1 VSKLEVVLEAV
12 FNHLAIHPERCNNCL
27 DCEKACARIKTGR
40 EDVTRSRVRTIKNL
54 REAYYGPVVC
64 LQCNEPDCLNI
75 CPAAAIHKNPETGIV
90 SIDEKRC
97 VRCLLCTLACPY
109 CGIFYSPKDQKMVKC
124 DLCDG
129 DPECVKVCKPEAL
142 QYLRHAEIYK
152 EWSAKEDLF
161 SPGLSACMGCNSE
174 LIIRFSLR
182 ILGKNTVVAAP
193 PGCIPGFGA
202 VGYSDSAGA
211 RVPIFHPLLSN
222 TAAMLA
228 GIKRYY
234 RRIGREVHVVAFA
247 GDGGTADVG
256 FQALSGAVERG
267 ENIIYICVDNEGYMN
282 TGIQRSGTTSYGA
295 WTTTTPVGK
304 TSRGKT
310 RESKNLPMIVVTHG
324 APYVATACT
333 AFLED
338 YAQKL
343 KKAMSVKDGV
353 AYIHL
358 FSPCPTGW
366 RFPPEKTIEVT
377 RMAVETNF
385 FPLWEYERGKLR
397 FTHPIENPKPVRE
410 YTRLIG
416 KYTHL
421 NREQTKKIQGIA
433 DDRLELLKQIRSK
446 DLNKRGTPS

>member
-1 VSKLEVVLEAV
+1 MEINLEAV
-12 FNHLAIHPERCNNCL
+12 YNQLAIYPEKCNNCL
-27 DCEKACARIKTGR
+27 DCEKACAKIKTGR
-40 EDVTRSRVRTIKNL
+40 EDASRSRIRTIKSL
-54 REAYYGPVVC
+54 KEAYYGPVVC
-64 LQCNEPDCLNI
+64 LQCNDPDCMHI
-75 CPAAAIHKNPETGIV
+75 CPAGAIHKDPETGIV
-90 SIDEKRC
+90 SIDDERC
-97 VRCLLCTLACPY
+97 VQCLLCTLACPY
-109 CGIFYSPKDQKMVKC
+109 CGVFYSAKEKKMVKC

-129 DPECVKVCKPEAL
+129 DPECVKVCKPGAL

-152 EWSAKEDLF
+152 EWASREDLF

-182 ILGKNTVVAAP
+182 ILGRNTVLAAP

-202 VGYSDSAGA
+202 VGYSDTAGA
-211 RVPIFHPLLSN
+211 KVPIFHPLLSN

-234 RRIGREVHVVAFA
+234 QRIGRDVQVVAFA

-282 TGIQRSGTTSYGA
+282 TGIQRSGTTPFGA

-304 TSRGKT
+304 KSMGKK
-310 RESKNLPMIVVTHG
+310 RESKNLPLIMVMHG
-324 APYVATACT
+324 APYVATAST

-338 YAQKL
+338 YAEKL
-343 KKAMSVKDGV
+343 KKAMNVKDGV

-366 RFPPEKTIEVT
+366 RFQPDKTIEVS
-377 RMAVETNF
+377 RLAVETNF
-385 FPLWEYERGKLR
+385 FPLWEYERGRFR
-397 FTHPIENPKPVRE
+397 FTHSIENPRPVEE
-410 YTRLIG
+410 YLRLVG
-416 KYTHL
+416 KYSHL
-421 NREQTKKIQGIA
+421 TREQIREIERITKE
-433 DDRLELLKQIRSK
+433 RCEMLKSFSPERIS
-446 DLNKRGTPS
+446 

>member
-1 VSKLEVVLEAV
+1 MEINLEAV
-12 FNHLAIHPERCNNCL
+12 YNQLAIYPEKCNNCL
-27 DCEKACARIKTGR
+27 DCEKACAKIKTGR
-40 EDVTRSRVRTIKNL
+40 EDASRSRIRTIKSL
-54 REAYYGPVVC
+54 KEAYYGPVVC
-64 LQCNEPDCLNI
+64 LQCNDPDCMHI
-75 CPAAAIHKNPETGIV
+75 CPAGAIRKDPETGIV
-90 SIDEKRC
+90 SIDDERC

-109 CGIFYSPKDQKMVKC
+109 CGVFYSAKEKKVIKC

-129 DPECVKVCKPEAL
+129 DPECVKVCKPGAL

-152 EWSAKEDLF
+152 EWASREDLF

-182 ILGKNTVVAAP
+182 ILGRNTVLAAP

-202 VGYSDSAGA
+202 VGYSDTAGA
-211 RVPIFHPLLSN
+211 KVPIFHPLLSN

-234 RRIGREVHVVAFA
+234 QRIGRDVQVVAFA

-282 TGIQRSGTTSYGA
+282 TGIQRSGTTPFGA

-304 TSRGKT
+304 KSMGKK
-310 RESKNLPMIVVTHG
+310 RESKNLPLIMVMHG
-324 APYVATACT
+324 APYVATAST

-338 YAQKL
+338 YAEKL
-343 KKAMSVKDGV
+343 KKAMNVKDGV

-366 RFPPEKTIEVT
+366 RFQPDKTIEVS
-377 RMAVETNF
+377 RLAVETNF
-385 FPLWEYERGKLR
+385 FPLWEYERGRFR
-397 FTHPIENPKPVRE
+397 FTHSIENPRPVEE
-410 YTRLIG
+410 YLRLVG
-416 KYTHL
+416 KYSHL
-421 NREQTKKIQGIA
+421 TREQIREIERITKE
-433 DDRLELLKQIRSK
+433 RCEMLKSFSPERIS
-446 DLNKRGTPS
+446 

>member
-1 VSKLEVVLEAV
+1 VSELEVVLESV
-12 FNHLAIHPERCNNCL
+12 FNQLAIYPEKCNNCL
-27 DCEKACARIKTGR
+27 DCEKACALIKTGKK
-40 EDVTRSRVRTIKNL
+40 DATRSRIRTIKNL
-54 REAYYGPVVC
+54 KEAYYGPVVC

-75 CPAAAIHKNPETGIV
+75 CPAGAIHKSPKTGIV

-97 VRCLLCTLACPY
+97 VHCLLCTLACPY
-109 CGIFYSPKDQKMVKC
+109 CGIFYSPKDQKVIKC

-129 DPECVKVCKPEAL
+129 NPECVKVCKPEAL

-152 EWSAKEDLF
+152 EWSSKEDFF

-182 ILGKNTVVAAP
+182 ILGKNTILAAP
-193 PGCIPGFGA
+193 PGCIAGFGA

-222 TAAMLA
+222 TAAMLT

-234 RRIGREVHVVAFA
+234 RRIGREVHVAAFA

-310 RESKNLPMIVVTHG
+310 RESKNLPMIMVMHG
-324 APYVATACT
+324 APYVATAST

-377 RMAVETNF
+377 RVAVETNF
-385 FPLWEYERGKLR
+385 FPLWEYERGKFR
-397 FTHPIENPKPVRE
+397 FTHSIENPKPVKE

-416 KYTHL
+416 KYAHL
-421 NREQTKKIQGIA
+421 DREQTKKIQRMA
-433 DDRLELLKQIRSK
+433 EKRLELLKQIGTK
-446 DLNKRGTPS
+446 D

>member
-1 VSKLEVVLEAV
+1 MEINLEAV
-12 FNHLAIHPERCNNCL
+12 YNQLAIYPEKCNNCL
-27 DCEKACARIKTGR
+27 DCEKACAKIKTGR
-40 EDVTRSRVRTIKNL
+40 EDASRSRIRTIKSL
-54 REAYYGPVVC
+54 KEAYYGPVVC
-64 LQCNEPDCLNI
+64 LQCNDPDCMHI
-75 CPAAAIHKNPETGIV
+75 CPAGAIHKDPETGIV
-90 SIDEKRC
+90 SIDDERC

-109 CGIFYSPKDQKMVKC
+109 CGIFYSAKEKKVIKC

-129 DPECVKVCKPEAL
+129 DPECVKVCKPGAL

-152 EWSAKEDLF
+152 EWASREDLF

-182 ILGKNTVVAAP
+182 ILGRNTVLAAP

-202 VGYSDSAGA
+202 VGYSDTAGA
-211 RVPIFHPLLSN
+211 KVPIFHPLLSN

-234 RRIGREVHVVAFA
+234 QRIGRDVQVVAFA

-282 TGIQRSGTTSYGA
+282 TGIQRSGTTPFGA

-304 TSRGKT
+304 RSMGKK
-310 RESKNLPMIVVTHG
+310 RESKNLPLIMVMHG
-324 APYVATACT
+324 APYVATAST

-338 YAQKL
+338 YAEKL
-343 KKAMSVKDGV
+343 KKAMNVKDGV

-366 RFPPEKTIEVT
+366 RFQPDKTIEVS
-377 RMAVETNF
+377 RLAVETNF
-385 FPLWEYERGKLR
+385 FPLWEYERGRFR
-397 FTHPIENPKPVRE
+397 FTRSIENPRPVEE
-410 YTRLIG
+410 YLRLVG
-416 KYTHL
+416 KYSHL
-421 NREQTKKIQGIA
+421 TREQIREIERITKE
-433 DDRLELLKQIRSK
+433 RCEMLRSFHSK
-446 DLNKRGTPS
+446 SVS